1 MRELLIDGD
10 IVLYQ
15 IASQCEQEI
24 DWGDDLWTLH
34 SDAKEAKGKLNDYMS
49 SLLNTLDADIMTVAL
64 SSKNNFRKELYPE
77 YKLNRAS
84 KRKPIAMKELRK
96 YYEDTYKV
104 VVFDKL
110 EADDVLGILATE
122 PSNNERIIVSIDK
135 DLKQIPSKISIDS
148 QNIETTSVK
157 EADKWHLLQTL
168 IGDTVDNYKGCPGV
182 GIITASKILDKDCSW
197 SSIVKAYNKA
207 GLTEDDALVQARLAK
222 ILRAEDYNKQTG
234 EIKLWR
240 SQ

>member
-15 IASQCEQEI
+15 ISSQCEKEI
-24 DWGDDLWTLH
+24 NWGDGLWTLH
-34 SDAKEAKGKLNDYMS
+34 SDSQEAEGKLNDYMS

-64 SSKNNFRKELYPE
+64 SSKNNFRKELFPE
-77 YKLNRAS
+77 YKLNR
-84 KRKPIAMKELRK
+84 KNRRKPLAMKSLRK
-96 YYEDTYKV
+96 YFSDHYNTITY
-104 VVFDKL
+104 DRL

-122 PSNNERIIVSIDK
+122 DSDNERIIVSIDK

-148 QNIETTSVK
+148 QNIEVTSLK
-157 EADKWHLLQTL
+157 QANKWHLYQTL
-168 IGDTVDNYKGCPGV
+168 VGDTVDNYKGCTGV
-182 GIITASKILDKDCSW
+182 GP
-197 SSIVKAYNKA
+197 VKAEQILSKECTWKSVLKSFEKA
-207 GLTEDDALVQARLAK
+207 GISKEDALVQARLAK